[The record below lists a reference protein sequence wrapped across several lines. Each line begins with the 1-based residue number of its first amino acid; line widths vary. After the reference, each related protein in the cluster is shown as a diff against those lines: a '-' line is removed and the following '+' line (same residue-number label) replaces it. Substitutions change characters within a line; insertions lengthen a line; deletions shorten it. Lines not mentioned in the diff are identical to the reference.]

1 MDTSK
6 EYIKMCEEAEEI
18 QERWTWIKGDVF
30 ADEINQIHILE
41 SGGHI
46 MLMGTHF
53 PEGYIWLPRQDQL
66 QEIVDY
72 DNNPYVL
79 NSEFMDFINVEN
91 EIMCAPREPIMNS
104 MEQLWLAFVM
114 KEKYNKKWNNKELKW
129 QK

>member
-66 QEIVDY
+66 QEMVDWKEY
-72 DNNPYVL
+72 NISIEWGSLPHKFNWSQDPLKIDGV
-79 NSEFMDFINVEN
+79 DG
-91 EIMCAPREPIMNS
+91 NS

-114 KEKYNKKWNNKELKW
+114 KEKYNKIWNKELKW